1 MEVRLLTI
9 IQKRFQKKLLYKKSK
24 ELQHDMN
31 QIFLKITENYT
42 DKKNVDEIEKDFD
55 LFSKIIRDKI
65 LINKFQKFLDY
76 LYKVYPEKK
85 EVAKKISSKVF
96 LSAFLM
102 YGYPEILLDFSRKNI
117 DTNIIKTINFDV
129 HFYSKLLILNFV
141 NFVNGDSFNEES
153 LRKFIKYL
161 NIYSNVFYL
170 FMQEDKIK
178 QINKVTYEYYQI
190 KKTIKEINL
199 SDAYEK
205 SSKIEILENLN
216 NTIKGLEEMLLII
229 NPKYD
234 LENLKF
240 YEEILEKFDGI
251 IHKSFWDKFKLDL
264 DNAENDEI
272 KKELIKSKL
281 NEILEIYKSFNIK
294 SISEKIC
301 LLEKFTNKFNIYNL
315 EELIDYCDLCVN
327 IILELQSP
335 SRNQMTQTAF
345 QEIKCHSYDN
355 IIDVLIDVLKFIF
368 KENEIIFRDIY
379 NIRIMMTM
387 GINPFLKK

>member
-1 MEVRLLTI
+1 MNVRLLTI
-9 IQKRFQKKLLYKKSK
+9 IQKRFQKKLLHKKSR
-24 ELQHDMN
+24 EFQNDINNL
-31 QIFLKITENYT
+31 FLTITDNYT
-42 DKKNVDEIEKDFD
+42 DKKNVEEIEKDFD
-55 LFSKIIRDKI
+55 LFSKVIRDPI

-85 EVAKKISSKVF
+85 EVAKKISSKVL

-117 DTNIIKTINFDV
+117 DTNVIKTINFDV

-141 NFVNGDSFNEES
+141 NFVNKDFNEES

-161 NIYSNVFYL
+161 NIYSNIFYL

-190 KKTIKEINL
+190 KKTIKEITL
-199 SDAYEK
+199 SDAYDK
-205 SSKIEILENLN
+205 SSKKEILENLN
-216 NTIKGLEEMLLII
+216 NTIKGLQEMLLIV

-264 DNAENDEI
+264 EKAENDEI
-272 KKELIKSKL
+272 KKELIKTKL

-294 SISEKIC
+294 SISEKIY
-301 LLEKFTNKFNIYNL
+301 LLEKYTNTFNMYNL

-335 SRNQMTQTAF
+335 SRNQMTHTAF

-355 IIDVLIDVLKFIF
+355 IIDVLVDILKFIF